1 MDPIQQQQQS
11 FQEGPDSLFS
21 QQPFNTEEVPWWK
34 KNFLLQQPTLVNAW
48 NAVFPTVIVNIFG
61 IVIFLRMGWI
71 VGTAGFFQAIIAL
84 ALCTLFSSVTVLSA
98 IGICER
104 CQVQSGGIYFL
115 VSHVLGKR
123 IGGAIGIIYTFGQA
137 CATSLVALGFG
148 ESMAQL
154 MGIDSP
160 VAMKTFS
167 VVILLLLNVLN
178 FAGLHFVIRLQLL
191 LMCFLG
197 MAIGDFLFGAFL
209 FTPSDPEAGIYPLT
223 AKQLSA
229 NWYSNYGSENCSD
242 RATLALGAAE
252 DHQQQYYEANNFFS
266 VFGVLFAN
274 FIGVLAG
281 NKSFFLNYSLN
292 NSPYREFFFLG
303 NEGGELCGREELE
316 VESSSLF

>member
-1 MDPIQQQQQS
+1 MGSNQQQQAS
-11 FQEGPDSLFS
+11 QEGPDSLFS
-21 QQPFNTEEVPWWK
+21 QQPFSTEDLPWWK
-34 KNFLLQQPTLVNAW
+34 QNFLLQQPTLVNAW
-48 NAVFPTVIVNIFG
+48 NAVFPTVVVNIFG

-84 ALCTLFSSVTVLSA
+84 TLCTLFSSVTVLSA

-148 ESMAQL
+148 ESIAS
-154 MGIDSP
+154 GISP
-160 VAMKTFS
+160 IATKIVS
-167 VVILLLLNVLN
+167 IVVLLLLNVLN
-178 FAGLHFVIRLQLL
+178 FAGLRFVIRLQLL

-197 MAIGDFLFGAFL
+197 LAIGDFLLGASL
-209 FTPSDPEAGIYPLT
+209 FTASNPEIGINPLST
-223 AKQLSA
+223 KQLSA
-229 NWYSNYGSENCSD
+229 NWYSNYSPQNCSD
-242 RATLALGAAE
+242 KTTLAFGEVE
-252 DHQQQYYEANNFFS
+252 DHSQQNFESNNFFS

-281 NKSFFLNYSLN
+281 KFKMF
-292 NSPYREFFFLG
+292 
-303 NEGGELCGREELE
+303 
-316 VESSSLF
+316 